1 MLKKFK
7 EKSASQKFDTFL
19 NVSFISFFIALN
31 FLEWQGRGFPQE
43 LELQYSEGIITD
55 TGFSIALQSIENPK
69 QITLYGCSY
78 NVFGFI
84 NTGSCMGPTY
94 LEPRLGKYARVGWDY
109 QPNFLGVSNNL
120 PQLVSLDIR
129 ESEEDLQITY
139 EDTKNLMFNQNMIR
153 VLTTSIF
160 GFGFIFFMTKLNN
173 LINRP
178 ILYKEK

>member
-31 FLEWQGRGFPQE
+31 FLEWQGRDFPQE
-43 LELQYSEGIITD
+43 SELQYSEGIITD

-94 LEPRLGKYARVGWDY
+94 LEPRLGKYARVGWY
-109 QPNFLGVSNNL
+109 HQPSFLGASNKL
-120 PQLVSLDIR
+120 PQLVVL
-129 ESEEDLQITY
+129 EVEGGEEDLQITY
-139 EDTKNLMFNQNMIR
+139 EDTKSLVFNQNMIR